1 MHPGVSVANLV
12 QAAIYGAGYAWLRER
27 WGLPAGVALGCC
39 VLQVAAAG
47 ALLARR
53 DRWARWASLVC
64 LIGMAALVGMYW
76 SAAQHITEAYG
87 SEARKIGERSLDT
100 LWLSLPWAFFF
111 PAWQA
116 LHGGAKALVAPL
128 VALVVPLMLPMAVG
142 DPLNEWP
149 SQPNASEVAEAAF
162 SVWSGEDASI
172 PPGTGPATVLLT
184 AMVDGVAQP
193 SARGD
198 GSTLGEAVERA
209 LAQLTPKPASGGAL
223 VMDIARVEYPQ
234 KSAVP
239 LTNGGGLHATSGVS
253 PVVAWRPNKMGSI
266 RVAPKWVLPR
276 PKLNRGNPTRFDSLL
291 VTADGSRPMTN
302 GWTNGPELTAES
314 ALAAALD
321 GGRMLARHQEADGR
335 YAYRVRG
342 PSGRI
347 DNRSYNFPRHA
358 GTTWFLARLAQRT
371 GDPGII
377 EATQK
382 GLAYM
387 AANTN
392 DLGDG
397 RAYLGDPRRK
407 DGRAWVGTTSLAV
420 LAAVAA
426 DHPLALPWG
435 RFIAST
441 VDEAGMVR
449 GEMDRS
455 TRAFVSV
462 GKNPYGQGQTTLA
475 IAALVRAGHD
485 EFIPVLNRLAD
496 FMDGDYAPGGVGRLV
511 VLDEHWTC
519 IASLVVKDAIG
530 RSAGD
535 DICFAYLHKERS
547 KTPDAS
553 SRIRP
558 FAAAAGGL
566 AEAVVAAA
574 YLDDSHTADALA
586 FGQWFLNSAYASN
599 DASLL
604 PRPAALLGGFRDTP
618 YKLDVQMDGVQH
630 IGCALL
636 GVEALLDKPHP
647 GTLP

>member
-1 MHPGVSVANLV
+1 MHPAVSVANLA
-12 QAAIYGAGYAWLRER
+12 QAAIYGAGYVWLRER
-27 WGLPAGVALGCC
+27 WGVPAGVSLSCC
-39 VLQVAAAG
+39 ILQVAAAG

-53 DRWARWASLVC
+53 ERWARWASLVC
-64 LIGMAALVGMYW
+64 LVGMAALVGMYW

-87 SEARKIGERSLDT
+87 SEARKIGERSLET

-116 LHGGAKALVAPL
+116 LHGGAKALLGPL

-149 SQPNASEVAEAAF
+149 HQPDASEVAEAAF
-162 SVWSGEDASI
+162 SVWGGEEAAIPSGM
-172 PPGTGPATVLLT
+172 GPAAVLLT
-184 AMVDGVAQP
+184 AMVDGSAQQ
-193 SARGD
+193 SVRGD
-198 GSTLGEAVERA
+198 GPTLGEAVEDA
-209 LAQLTPKPASGGAL
+209 LAQLTPKPAADAAL
-223 VMDIARVEYPQ
+223 VVDIARVEYPQ

-239 LTNGGGLHATSGVS
+239 LTNGGGLNATSGVS
-253 PVVAWRPNKMGSI
+253 PVVAWRPGKMGSI

-276 PKLNRGNPTRFDSLL
+276 PKLNRANPTRFDSLL
-291 VTADGSRPMTN
+291 VTEDGSQPMTN
-302 GWTNGPELTAES
+302 GWTNGPALTAES
-314 ALAAALD
+314 ALTAALD
-321 GGRMLARHQEADGR
+321 GGRMLARHQGADGR

-371 GDPGII
+371 QDSAII
-377 EATQK
+377 EATQQ
-382 GLAYM
+382 GLAFM
-387 AANTN
+387 AANTT

-397 RAYLGDPRRK
+397 RAYLGDPRRQ
-407 DGRAWVGTTSLAV
+407 DGKAWVGTTSLAV

-426 DHPLALPWG
+426 NHPLALPWG

-441 VDEAGMVR
+441 VDDSGMVR

-455 TRAFVSV
+455 TREFVSIR
-462 GKNPYGQGQTTLA
+462 KNPYGQGQTTLA

-485 EFIPVLNRLAD
+485 EFSPVLNRLAD
-496 FMDGDYAPGGVGRLV
+496 YMDGAYAPGGVGRLV

-530 RSAGD
+530 RAAGD
-535 DICFAYLHKERS
+535 DICFAYLHKERG

-574 YLDDSHTADALA
+574 YLDDHHTAAA
-586 FGQWFLNSAYASN
+586 IAYGQWFLDNAYSRT

-604 PRPAALLGGFRDTP
+604 PQPSALLGGFRDTP

-636 GVEALLDKPHP
+636 GVEALLDKPRP
-647 GTLP
+647 GALP